1 MPIIF
6 FFHSK
11 TMKRLPWLQL
21 LTSTNP
27 GRRIQEWRDYI
38 KINYHSS
45 YKRNDNKNDRLT
57 CFMLTKNTI
66 VFFFAFLQEKIL
78 LFVISWQEKKL
89 LTCKNTTVCYLLTRE
104 TRKRRRSPWPRP
116 TLSPMIGTNLLC
128 KTGDW
133 KPVITV
139 CVHIHMFSSHTFCIW
154 RNRLFHLGLVPKS
167 SGIKYMVDANNGHPN
182 IYSISIFGGWIFS
195 GTTYSTVIVGSRK
208 NAKAHPF
215 PHDWH
220 QLALQ
225 WPKNISNK
233 STLQHI

>member
-1 MPIIF
+1 MVKQNNWWWKAKITI
-6 FFHSK
+6 
-11 TMKRLPWLQL
+11 WLVRNLKYHGTLRVSYRQTRHL
-21 LTSTNP
+21 LGFLGRYSACGFLYFYLSLTSF
-27 GRRIQEWRDYI
+27 Q
-38 KINYHSS
+38 
-45 YKRNDNKNDRLT
+45 
-57 CFMLTKNTI
+57 
-66 VFFFAFLQEKIL
+66 
-78 LFVISWQEKKL
+78 VI
-89 LTCKNTTVCYLLTRE
+89 
-104 TRKRRRSPWPRP
+104 
-116 TLSPMIGTNLLC
+116 
-128 KTGDW
+128 
-133 KPVITV
+133 
-139 CVHIHMFSSHTFCIW
+139 FCIW

>member
-1 MPIIF
+1 
-6 FFHSK
+6 
-11 TMKRLPWLQL
+11 
-21 LTSTNP
+21 
-27 GRRIQEWRDYI
+27 
-38 KINYHSS
+38 
-45 YKRNDNKNDRLT
+45 
-57 CFMLTKNTI
+57 
-66 VFFFAFLQEKIL
+66 
-78 LFVISWQEKKL
+78 
-89 LTCKNTTVCYLLTRE
+89 
-104 TRKRRRSPWPRP
+104 
-116 TLSPMIGTNLLC
+116 MIGTNLLC

-139 CVHIHMFSSHTFCIW
+139 CVYIHMFSIHTFCIW

-167 SGIKYMVDANNGHPN
+167 SGIKYMMDANNRHPN

-225 WPKNISNK
+225 WPKKIYPISPHFRIYNSQEIASLQAWLLDPERRSSTTWRAWRLRNRGTK
-233 STLQHI
+233 STDWLVNIQLRCYLFVELFPQALAGSIQIR

>member
-1 MPIIF
+1 
-6 FFHSK
+6 
-11 TMKRLPWLQL
+11 
-21 LTSTNP
+21 
-27 GRRIQEWRDYI
+27 
-38 KINYHSS
+38 
-45 YKRNDNKNDRLT
+45 
-57 CFMLTKNTI
+57 MLTKNTI
-66 VFFFAFLQEKIL
+66 VFFYLFTRKDTTFCYL
-78 LFVISWQEKKL
+78 LTRKKL
-89 LTCKNTTVCYLLTRE
+89 STCKNTTVCYLLTRE

-128 KTGDW
+128 KSGDW

-139 CVHIHMFSSHTFCIW
+139 CVYIHMFSSHTFCIW

-195 GTTYSTVIVGSRK
+195 GTTVIVGSRK

-220 QLALQ
+220 QLGEPEDWETEVQSLM
-225 WPKNISNK
+225 IE
-233 STLQHI
+233 

>member
-1 MPIIF
+1 MCVYNLF
-6 FFHSK
+6 FFHYK
-11 TMKRLPWLQL
+11 PMKRSNIHIILYQSFVFAYYFLLPQQNHEKITLASAADQHQPWKKDSRMEEELYQRSIIIRL
-21 LTSTNP
+21 IR
-27 GRRIQEWRDYI
+27 GMII
-38 KINYHSS
+38 KMIGWHVSCWQKIPLS
-45 YKRNDNKNDRLT
+45 
-57 CFMLTKNTI
+57 
-66 VFFFAFLQEKIL
+66 FFTFLQEKIL

-139 CVHIHMFSSHTFCIW
+139 CVYIHMFSSHTFCIW

-182 IYSISIFGGWIFS
+182 I
-195 GTTYSTVIVGSRK
+195 
-208 NAKAHPF
+208 
-215 PHDWH
+215 
-220 QLALQ
+220 
-225 WPKNISNK
+225 
-233 STLQHI
+233 